1 MASKAKGKAAGF
13 DALSDENREWLKEY
27 EEKGW
32 RVRFDEDGWHA
43 RNELIADENGDEFL
57 GAFESF
63 MVMMNTVEREEN
75 RAKGIEEVEEDA
87 KGNKFLP
94 GMGEI
99 VVPELV
105 ELGKR
110 RIEIVARHKAATQ
123 ELIEVNEDI
132 LNAAEKYRDHFS
144 MDEGSGSRIY
154 KAAGIEI
161 EIQRVEKDRV
171 KTRLEYPDDEE

>member
-13 DALSDENREWLKEY
+13 DALSDENREWLKQL
-27 EEKGW
+27 EESGWVFFFENGEWSASKG
-32 RVRFDEDGWHA
+32 VAEDGH
-43 RNELIADENGDEFL
+43 EPL
-57 GAFESF
+57 GPFESF

-110 RIEIVARHKAATQ
+110 RIEIVARHKSATQ

-161 EIQRVEKDRV
+161 EIQHVEKDRV
-171 KTRLEYPDDEE
+171 KTRLEDPDDEE